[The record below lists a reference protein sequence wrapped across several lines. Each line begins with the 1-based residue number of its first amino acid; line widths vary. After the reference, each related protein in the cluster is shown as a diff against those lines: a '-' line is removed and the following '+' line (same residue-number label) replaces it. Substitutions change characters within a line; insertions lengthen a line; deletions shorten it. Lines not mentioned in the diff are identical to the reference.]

1 MFIRVVISNQL
12 KCSPTGSKPP
22 MLYGL
27 PKIHKPDVPLRPIV
41 SCIGSPT
48 YGLSKHIASLLSP
61 LEGKSDYYVKNSE
74 HFINAIDDITLE
86 QDDVLVSYDVRSLFT
101 NVPVDE
107 AIEVIFGM
115 LVDDESLLDRTT
127 LDARRIADLL
137 ELCLKSTY
145 FGYQGMFYE
154 QLEGAAMGS
163 PVSAVVAN
171 LYMEHF
177 ENMALRSSPVQPKL
191 WKRYVDDICCVLK
204 NGEEDSLLAHY
215 KQFERLHQ
223 IHYGA

>member
-1 MFIRVVISNQL
+1 MKKEDYHAKMLDTGTYKQL
-12 KCSPTGSKPP
+12 KKDPTATQETRIVTKLRNLEKTGEIPAALYARIRPTGSKPP

-61 LEGKSDYYVKNSE
+61 LAGKSDYYVKNSE

-154 QLEGAAMGS
+154 QLEGAAINGF
-163 PVSAVVAN
+163 AC
-171 LYMEHF
+171 
-177 ENMALRSSPVQPKL
+177 
-191 WKRYVDDICCVLK
+191 ICCCCK
-204 NGEEDSLLAHY
+204 
-215 KQFERLHQ
+215 F
-223 IHYGA
+223 IYGTF